1 MYMTT
6 RVNFR
11 LPEKLLEKADVTA
24 EATHRNRT
32 EIMKEALREYL
43 GNFENDEEF
52 KQKIVELY
60 LNQEIGFEE
69 MEIVLGKQD
78 AESVKA
84 SSEILNKSD
93 EKASK
98 LARLSEK

>member
-1 MYMTT
+1 MTI

-11 LPEKLLEKADVTA
+11 LPERLLEKADVTA
-24 EATHRNRT
+24 EATHRDRT

-43 GNFENDEEF
+43 GNFEDDENF
-52 KQKIVELY
+52 KQNVVELY
-60 LNQEIGFEE
+60 LDEELGFEQ
-69 MEIVLGKQD
+69 MKAVIGKKD

-84 SSEILNKSD
+84 TSEILNNSE

-98 LARLSEK
+98 LADLGKE

>member
-1 MYMTT
+1 MTT

-24 EATHRNRT
+24 EATHRDRT

-43 GNFENDEEF
+43 GNFENDEDF
-52 KQKIVELY
+52 KQKVVELY
-60 LNQEIGFEE
+60 LDGELGFDE
-69 MEIVLGKQD
+69 MKAVIGKQD

-84 SSEILNKSD
+84 TSEILNESD
-93 EKASK
+93 EKASE
-98 LARLSEK
+98 LAGLSEK

>member
-1 MYMTT
+1 MTT

-32 EIMKEALREYL
+32 EIMKDALREYL
-43 GNFENDEEF
+43 GSFENDEDF
-52 KQKIVELY
+52 RQKVVELY
-60 LNQEIGFEE
+60 LDGELGFDE
-69 MEIVLGKQD
+69 MEIVIGKQD
-78 AESVKA
+78 AEAVKA
-84 SSEILNKSD
+84 TSEILDKSD

-98 LARLSEK
+98 LAGLAEK

>member
-1 MYMTT
+1 MTT

-32 EIMKEALREYL
+32 ELMKEALREYL
-43 GNFENDEEF
+43 GNFENDEDF
-52 KQKIVELY
+52 KKKVVELY
-60 LNQEIGFEE
+60 LDEELGFEE
-69 MEIVLGKQD
+69 MKAVLGKQD

-84 SSEILNKSD
+84 TSDILDKSD
-93 EKASK
+93 EKAAK
-98 LARLSEK
+98 LAGLSKE

>member
-1 MYMTT
+1 MST

-32 EIMKEALREYL
+32 ELMKEALREYL
-43 GNFENDEEF
+43 GKFESDEEF
-52 KQKIVELY
+52 KEKVVELY
-60 LNQEIGFEE
+60 LDEELGFKE
-69 MEIVLGKQD
+69 MKAVIGKQD

-84 SSEILNKSD
+84 TAEILNNSE
-93 EKASK
+93 EKAEK
-98 LARLSEK
+98 LAELSEA